1 MKVSWEKELDNV
13 MSMWHKYKQPD
24 IWMFFLHKITSL
36 SQLLSFRNSKMPCL
50 VLFHEGLVEST
61 VEITDKSTKCWGE
74 CDISFISK
82 LGNFMCLQFL
92 DRSIM
97 LDTDDIFCIFMTLGL
112 KCTLLLFIYL
122 YIYYYLLLLG
132 NSSMYLLIRKC

>member
-36 SQLLSFRNSKMPCL
+36 SQLLSFRNNKMPCL
-50 VLFHEGLVEST
+50 VLFHEGL
-61 VEITDKSTKCWGE
+61 ITDKRTKCRGE
-74 CDISFISK
+74 RDNSFISK

-97 LDTDDIFCIFMTLGL
+97 LDVDDFFSIFMTLGL